1 MSRHCRPLWA
11 DHTGAHN
18 FRNLNPA
25 VISPGRNV
33 MEKVIVILTSHRT
46 VDVARMII
54 ITRSYSSSSSNR
66 DDINQEQRTVDATL
80 QIPSHLDDILVLYQT
95 PKTM

>member
-1 MSRHCRPLWA
+1 M
-11 DHTGAHN
+11 
-18 FRNLNPA
+18 
-25 VISPGRNV
+25 ISPGRNV
-33 MEKVIVILTSHRT
+33 IEKVIVILTSHRT

-54 ITRSYSSSSSNR
+54 ITRSYSSSSPNR
-66 DDINQEQRTVDATL
+66 DDIIQEQRTVDATL

>member
-1 MSRHCRPLWA
+1 MSRHCRLLWA

-18 FRNLNPA
+18 FRNFNLA

-46 VDVARMII
+46 VDVERMII
-54 ITRSYSSSSSNR
+54 ITRSYSSSSPNR
-66 DDINQEQRTVDATL
+66 DDIIQEQRTVDATL